1 MIASSTSSLRLK
13 RSYAGLCM
21 TPIRA
26 KDWNYPK
33 QVVARISVVASALEI
48 GLEETLRTG
57 KA

>member
-1 MIASSTSSLRLK
+1 
-13 RSYAGLCM
+13 M